1 MTRKQE
7 LIDILEGLNPGD
19 LIPLIN
25 EMSVEYGDNEAYIH
39 SIDELDDIL
48 DGFFPREIIEMTQD
62 INLNDKY
69 FKEEVGEYRSFNRLK
84 KDDIDYGQLA
94 DYILEFEN
102 SQDIEEIQAFL
113 DSIYEE

>member
-7 LIDILEGLNPGD
+7 LVDILEGLNPGD

-39 SIDELDDIL
+39 SIDELNDML
-48 DGFFPREIIEMTQD
+48 DGFLPTEIIEMTRD
-62 INLNDKY
+62 INLDDKY
-69 FKEEVGEYRSFNRLK
+69 FIDHVGEYKSFNRLK

-94 DYILEFEN
+94 DYILEFED
-102 SQDIEEIQAFL
+102 SQGIEEIQAFL